1 MTRGALGGYRLALC
15 AMGALLAGSAQAL
28 ADDADVSVGHRIA
41 QQGMLAGHAGCA
53 ACHLENGAGQPDVGI
68 PRLAGLHLD
77 YLNQQLSYFAGGQRQ
92 NAVMRPYAQMLDTRQ
107 RQQVAAYYASL
118 AVSRPVEADAPP
130 PDLLAQGQRIVE
142 YGSADADM
150 PSCSQCH
157 GVSGLGVGD
166 FSPALAGQSAAY
178 IAGQLT
184 AWHDGARRDP
194 KGIFMQAEARRL
206 SYSDIKAV
214 AAYLATL
221 PAPASPVSTAKDLP
235 R

>member
-1 MTRGALGGYRLALC
+1 MVGAFGVHRLALSL
-15 AMGALLAGSAQAL
+15 MGALIAGNTQAL
-28 ADDADVSVGHRIA
+28 ADDADVLAGRRIA
-41 QQGMLAGHAGCA
+41 QQGVLAGHVGCA

-77 YLNQQLSYFAGGQRQ
+77 YLDQQLSYFASGQRQ
-92 NAVMRPYAQMLDTRQ
+92 NAVMRPYARMLDARQ

-118 AVSRPVEADAPP
+118 AVPRPVEADAPP
-130 PDLLAQGQRIVE
+130 LPLLEQGQRIVE

-178 IAGQLT
+178 IAQQLT
-184 AWHDGARRDP
+184 DWHDGSRRDP
-194 KGIFMQAEARRL
+194 KGIFMQAEALRL
-206 SYSDIKAV
+206 SHNDIAAV
-214 AAYLATL
+214 AAYLAAL
-221 PAPASPVSTAKDLP
+221 PAPVSPVSVQKDLP